1 MKKKY
6 YITLSAAGVGALGTI
21 IAAFI
26 SSYQNNIISDDR
38 KVINI
43 CQSNNLTDNHD
54 TNKITTIT
62 AENGYDEDAPI
73 SPSEFNNSI
82 KKETKNYISET
93 SQVTSDT
100 IVDNS
105 NSNITNTV
113 TTPFSET
120 VLYSYN
126 GSITMEDIAS
136 DPRENTYIDAYV
148 FQGEYFS
155 LNTGGG
161 KYIKPYIEKYIGG
174 GYDTFSATINPY
186 KTFDKYN
193 QNVKAE
199 IRIYADNNLIY
210 TSNQITR
217 LTENEEINIP
227 VKDVEYLKIELQPL
241 TDLES
246 GFNTY
251 YVILS
256 DAILY

>member
-6 YITLSAAGVGALGTI
+6 YITLAAAGVGALGTI

-113 TTPFSET
+113 TTPFQKRYYIHIM
-120 VLYSYN
+120 VLLQWKTLHQIQEKIHTLTLMYF
-126 GSITMEDIAS
+126 
-136 DPRENTYIDAYV
+136 RENI
-148 FQGEYFS
+148 F
-155 LNTGGG
+155 L
-161 KYIKPYIEKYIGG
+161 
-174 GYDTFSATINPY
+174 
-186 KTFDKYN
+186 
-193 QNVKAE
+193 
-199 IRIYADNNLIY
+199 
-210 TSNQITR
+210 
-217 LTENEEINIP
+217 
-227 VKDVEYLKIELQPL
+227 
-241 TDLES
+241 
-246 GFNTY
+246 
-251 YVILS
+251 
-256 DAILY
+256 

>member
-6 YITLSAAGVGALGTI
+6 YITLAAAGVGALGTI

-120 VLYSYN
+120 VLYSYFSFN
-126 GSITMEDIAS
+126 VLIIFIKSFIWINSCGKSIITAANIFF
-136 DPRENTYIDAYV
+136 YIR
-148 FQGEYFS
+148 FNIF
-155 LNTGGG
+155 
-161 KYIKPYIEKYIGG
+161 
-174 GYDTFSATINPY
+174 
-186 KTFDKYN
+186 
-193 QNVKAE
+193 
-199 IRIYADNNLIY
+199 
-210 TSNQITR
+210 TSTSI
-217 LTENEEINIP
+217 
-227 VKDVEYLKIELQPL
+227 
-241 TDLES
+241 
-246 GFNTY
+246 
-251 YVILS
+251 
-256 DAILY
+256 